1 MPFPFLK
8 LPLELRNKI
17 YAFSLCN
24 YEEIEASLRLP
35 DPNPSPQPVQTL
47 VLRHYKKAG
56 KIRTQD
62 LVYPSRFTA
71 LLRVNRMVYEEAL
84 PIFYAGNT
92 FGFSDPKDFYL
103 FTCSLVKH
111 RRDLVK
117 SIRLPP
123 GYNVIGDRTVWD
135 TTQAMKGLE
144 SVSVVVPTRF
154 WDTWG
159 PGKPA
164 SESLYRA
171 LRDGVVLTVK
181 LVTYSTG
188 SGEEIVTYFTESGE
202 ERVVQEW
209 CCRKGVAGWT
219 KKIEDEIEAV

>member
-1 MPFPFLK
+1 
-8 LPLELRNKI
+8 
-17 YAFSLCN
+17 
-24 YEEIEASLRLP
+24 
-35 DPNPSPQPVQTL
+35 
-47 VLRHYKKAG
+47 
-56 KIRTQD
+56 
-62 LVYPSRFTA
+62 
-71 LLRVNRMVYEEAL
+71 MVYREAL

-103 FTCSLVKH
+103 FTCSLARH

-117 SIRLPP
+117 RIRLPP

-144 SVSVVVPTRF
+144 SVSVVVPKRF
-154 WDTWG
+154 WGAWG
-159 PGKPA
+159 AGKPA

-181 LVTYSTG
+181 MVIYS
-188 SGEEIVTYFTESGE
+188 TESGD

-209 CCRKGVAGWT
+209 GCRKGMAGWT
-219 KKIEDEIEAV
+219 KKIEDGVIVG